1 MTGPAAG
8 GSAEITQSRGA
19 SVSEAFAIF
28 KAQVRD
34 YKRHM
39 PKTSRAKVA
48 RTAAV
53 LLALAILALALWMHN
68 VPVPVAI
75 GLFGL
80 PVISSISLLRYGYY
94 WNCAELYRGG
104 YQANRRFRIE
114 QDALIMTDP
123 FGVVQS
129 VPWSAITNIVSH
141 KGVLAIYFSA
151 VNSACLLKAAHESQ
165 DVESFCADL
174 MRRWQAHRGLAGAT
188 A

>member
-19 SVSEAFAIF
+19 SVSEALAIF

-34 YKRHM
+34 YKLHM
-39 PKTSRAKVA
+39 PKTPRAKIA

-53 LLALAILALALWMHN
+53 LLALAILAQALWMHN

-80 PVISSISLLRYGYY
+80 LVISTISLLRYGYY
-94 WNCAELYRGG
+94 WNCAELGG

-123 FGVVQS
+123 FGS
-129 VPWSAITNIVSH
+129 FNRCPGAPSPISCRTR
-141 KGVLAIYFSA
+141 
-151 VNSACLLKAAHESQ
+151 ACSPSIFRPSTRPA
-165 DVESFCADL
+165 C
-174 MRRWQAHRGLAGAT
+174 
-188 A
+188 